1 VEGDPLDEPG
11 ENLLPWFRA
20 VHIGRRRS
28 VLVRG
33 LLNGI
38 VADLRD
44 LGEPGHRA
52 VMLLHARLGQTI
64 LLNWERTIEQRRLQN
79 RKAVA

>member
-1 VEGDPLDEPG
+1 
-11 ENLLPWFRA
+11 
-20 VHIGRRRS
+20 

-33 LLNGI
+33 FLNGI

-52 VMLLHARLGQTI
+52 VMLLHGSAAIARLGQTI